1 MDLKTKLP
9 LLPLRDIVVFPH
21 MVIPLFVGRDKSI
34 TALNEVMKKDKK
46 IVLVT
51 QKNSEVDDPTESD
64 IFSFACESSV
74 LQLLKLPD
82 GTVKV
87 LVEGLKR
94 VKISEFDNKDEFIS
108 CNISP
113 VEEILPKSEDI
124 YPLAA
129 TAVRRLEKLGTASR
143 KISDETMNSLK
154 QLRDP
159 SQIADN
165 IASHLNITIMEKQ
178 KIFEILNV
186 KERIN
191 KIIEIVDNEARIIGV
206 EKRIRGRVKTQ
217 MEKTQREYYLNEQ
230 LKAIQKELGEIEEGK
245 DEIGQLNKS
254 ILKAKMPKEIAK
266 KCLSE
271 LKKLKSMSPMSA
283 EATVVRN
290 YLDWM
295 VDLPW
300 YKKDKVNIDLAK
312 ALKILDEDHYG
323 LEKVKERIVEF
334 LAVQKRIEKIKG
346 PILCFVGPPG
356 VGKTSLG
363 KSIAKA
369 TGRQFIR
376 MSLGGIRDEAE
387 IRGHR
392 RTYIG
397 SLPGKIIQMMK
408 KAGTKNPLFLL
419 DEIDKVG
426 ADYRGDPSSALLEA
440 LDPEQ
445 NTTFNDHY
453 LEVDYDLSDVMFVT
467 TANTLNILPP
477 LLDRLEVIRISGYTE
492 DEKINI
498 ANKFLIPKQVK
509 NNGIKEGEIDIANGT
524 VKDVIRYYT
533 KESGVRNLEREI
545 SKLTRKS
552 IKKIVSGEKEK
563 VDINVENLGKFLGI
577 KKFKFGELENENKI
591 GIATGLAWTE
601 YGGEILKIETV
612 HMPGKGKMQIT
623 GKLGDVMQESVKA
636 AKSYVRSKSL
646 DYGIIPP
653 VFEKKDFHI
662 HVPEGATP
670 KDGPSAGIGMVTSII
685 SSITGIPINREIA
698 MTGEVTLT
706 GQVLPIGGLKEKLLA
721 AHRAGIKKTLIPK
734 DNEKDLIEIP
744 KKVKDDIEII
754 SVSNVDEVLKIAL
767 TKELKPVDWVEVE
780 TLSKSTKEDK
790 TSASTH

>member
-1 MDLKTKLP
+1 
-9 LLPLRDIVVFPH
+9 
-21 MVIPLFVGRDKSI
+21 
-34 TALNEVMKKDKK
+34 
-46 IVLVT
+46 
-51 QKNSEVDDPTESD
+51 
-64 IFSFACESSV
+64 
-74 LQLLKLPD
+74 
-82 GTVKV
+82 
-87 LVEGLKR
+87 
-94 VKISEFDNKDEFIS
+94 
-108 CNISP
+108 
-113 VEEILPKSEDI
+113 
-124 YPLAA
+124 
-129 TAVRRLEKLGTASR
+129 
-143 KISDETMNSLK
+143 
-154 QLRDP
+154 
-159 SQIADN
+159 
-165 IASHLNITIMEKQ
+165 
-178 KIFEILNV
+178 
-186 KERIN
+186 
-191 KIIEIVDNEARIIGV
+191 
-206 EKRIRGRVKTQ
+206 
-217 MEKTQREYYLNEQ
+217 
-230 LKAIQKELGEIEEGK
+230 
-245 DEIGQLNKS
+245 
-254 ILKAKMPKEIAK
+254 MPKEITK

-323 LEKVKERIVEF
+323 LDKVKERIIEF